1 MQFSPSEFRLL
12 EKCVGNAVPLLV
24 YEQSA
29 QGWFLCPNCHNALER
44 EYMENCECCGQ
55 KLSWYGTVKA
65 CRHLEETPRGA
76 KKNHHDESQTN
87 KLRMEASA
95 IRTDIDSLK
104 EQIKE
109 KRSALKCLMEK
120 EEENKRKHLV
130 KVLAANGISI
140 DDLIERL
147 NNRTFL

>member
-1 MQFSPSEFRLL
+1 
-12 EKCVGNAVPLLV
+12 
-24 YEQSA
+24 
-29 QGWFLCPNCHNALER
+29 
-44 EYMENCECCGQ
+44 
-55 KLSWYGTVKA
+55 
-65 CRHLEETPRGA
+65 
-76 KKNHHDESQTN
+76 
-87 KLRMEASA
+87 MEASA